1 MILYS
6 FPASPNTRRIAIY
19 LKEKGLA
26 PPYQEVVVDLQKG
39 EHQQA
44 DFLAMNPAGKVPV
57 LKTDDGTIVTQSLP
71 IVEYIEECNPQP
83 PMIGANAEE
92 RARVRSIE
100 RFIDMEIMGT
110 MGIMAQQKMPLY
122 VERFGS
128 SNDVIQ
134 YGQRRQTL
142 ALDQLEEMLGDKPFI
157 TGDHVTIADC
167 TLFAIYEFA
176 FLVDAPLTK
185 RHPKLLAW
193 HQRFSNRPSVGLSN
207 ADQQDIDEVSKL

>member
-19 LKEKGLA
+19 LNEKGLK
-26 PPYQEVVVDLQKG
+26 PPYEEIVVDLQKG
-39 EHQQA
+39 EHQQSE
-44 DFLAMNPAGKVPV
+44 FLAMNPAGKVPV
-57 LKTDDGTIVTQSLP
+57 LKTDDGTLVTQSLP
-71 IVEYIEECNPQP
+71 IVEYIEECNPLP
-83 PMIGANAEE
+83 PMIGASAEE

-128 SNDVIQ
+128 SDDVVQ
-134 YGQRRQTL
+134 YGKRRQTL
-142 ALDQLEEMLGDKPFI
+142 ALDQLENMLGDNPFI
-157 TGDHVTIADC
+157 TGKCVTIADC
-167 TLFAIYEFA
+167 TLYAIYEFA
-176 FLVDAPLTK
+176 FLVDAPLTD

-193 HQRFSNRPSVGLSN
+193 QQRFSERNSVSLSSE
-207 ADQQDIDEVSKL
+207 DQQDIDDVSKL